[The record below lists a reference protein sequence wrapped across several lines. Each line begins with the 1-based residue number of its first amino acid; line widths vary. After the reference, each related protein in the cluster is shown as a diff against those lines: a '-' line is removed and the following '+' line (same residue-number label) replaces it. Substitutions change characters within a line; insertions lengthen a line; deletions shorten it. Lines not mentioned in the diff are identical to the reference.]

1 MATARPQCSANQ
13 ESPGFSHGECQ
24 CKFAWGLKNYT
35 MFYSKHFFLIARQK
49 KAIKLA
55 RLRRNIPVEVIANVE
70 KGSPSVAMGAYAK
83 VLHAIEGMD
92 KDLLLICKDN
102 AKGRL
107 MQKRAYLMICSLF
120 W

>member
-1 MATARPQCSANQ
+1 
-13 ESPGFSHGECQ
+13 
-24 CKFAWGLKNYT
+24 

-55 RLRRNIPVEVIANVE
+55 RLRRNIPVEVIANRSGLGRTTIWAVE

-107 MQKRAYLMICSLF
+107 MQGAVARNETCSSLIF
-120 W
+120 MQKDNPGIFKPRD